1 MKLSEDTVTILKNF
15 SQINTGL
22 TVKPGKVLRT
32 ISANKALL
40 AEATITEEF
49 PKEFSVYDLNKLLGV
64 LSLHEEADLDFQE
77 SHIVFGGLGGR
88 SKTRIRYTDPAT
100 VLSPPNKS
108 VNVTYDVSITLSEDD
123 FNWIE
128 EVGAVLK
135 CPQFVF
141 TNEDGKV
148 VLSAL
153 DVKGEVVDDA
163 SLVVG
168 DAADDTPFRFVF
180 KVDNLKILPGTYKV
194 ELSSRWVAKFSHQ
207 SKPVVYWVA
216 VEQASSTF
224 GKK

>member
-1 MKLSEDTVTILKNF
+1 MKLSEDTVAILKNF

-40 AEATITEEF
+40 AEATIAEEF

-64 LSLHEEADLDFQE
+64 LSLHDEADLDFQE
-77 SHIVFGGLGGR
+77 AHIVFGGLGGR

-108 VNVTYDVSITLSEDD
+108 VNVVYDVSITLSEED

-180 KVDNLKILPGTYKV
+180 KVDNLKILPGTYTV
-194 ELSSRWVAKFSHQ
+194 ELSSRWVAKFTHQ
-207 SKPVVYWVA
+207 SKGVMYWVA
-216 VEQASSTF
+216 VEQASSSY